1 MIDHFISLTPE
12 FTKALPNGF
21 LGSVVKQIYL
31 SNQSIGRV
39 YRSFVGSVV
48 SDIDGYARINY
59 FEIELRKLIYE
70 TDRYGDSIFVSISPV
85 WYRKLFQPRIWKNY
99 ERYGP
104 LYTFYE
110 KAGADTF
117 GLVDIRFNIDRV
129 PIFSFYLSKK
139 QLSLKAYPSAFDFIR
154 SINSN
159 TNYSNIKLGYFGFG
173 DREASFLTLFGLT
186 FRKLDDVT
194 LQIIYWPVIK
204 EKPQE
209 ISIEEYYPYSIA
221 SELIRAI
228 SYFGLVPENYVA
240 SPASFLFSS
249 NDFTISNLQ
258 SSYVTIEFIDEDKLN
273 TFVDQ
278 VRVKLDAFFTSH
290 SRFSQTII
298 FGPFGYSG
306 APWDVSWDFPVV
318 FDTRVIYKDNR
329 YYALLYER
337 ILTAFKFIFCADL
350 SLLDIVGNENDAQ
363 QYLEIYKALSFYSSR
378 LSFIP
383 SIDEHFPILPFPRFS
398 SAAADNILCTS
409 TVSSKEADI
418 VETVTSEPA
427 MASLVQEEQCFSL
440 TIVGEG
446 IPYTPTLFVSSPIT
460 TTNTCYARNLF
471 TYTLAQPFVLNPN
484 LVGLLVGTE
493 TDVISGS
500 DVILLIQLKT
510 ETPTLAEIYTQL
522 ILSAGIE
529 AFTLSVMRNFRAI
542 PIVAISFHPRT
553 SSLAQVN
560 YDCYLR
566 AIASVCHET
575 QTEIDAKMHLLLQAL
590 NVTDTNVT
598 SQVSPV
604 VSTIHIIASTF
615 SLFTERAEEVIRII
629 EANIWQFSEANSYNL
644 LIQSLLSL
652 VVTASESQAN
662 VQNISTVYIV
672 SDSVTDIE
680 GRVCPIQYSTV
691 SGQTQSISLSEF
703 IPTPIL
709 LYFDPFSG
717 TVIHCSINPKLTTH
731 TLASSITES
740 KGLLDVL
747 NELIVFGV
755 TQADTS
761 GSHIRPILI
770 TNVNAITTT
779 YTYYLFEFH
788 PLSLHVIVYEDSIA
802 QVGLEIKGR
811 VFSNLVTASL
821 VDIGH
826 KLIDGIFVESVT
838 SVEAPSRIDTH
849 QKLEVEGVSKSELVF
864 HIALVPVK
872 IDILPVNILTAT
884 DTALIGDL
892 LSPLTFILSPYTP
905 TIIDAIMTNNV
916 EIMGDISGVADT
928 STTVIIT
935 NVMTAL
941 GIPRIGW
948 PLDQTTTYIM
958 PYYAY

>member
-12 FTKALPNGF
+12 FTKAHPNGF
-21 LGSVVKQIYL
+21 LGSVVKQIYF
-31 SNQSIGRV
+31 SNQSIGRI
-39 YRSFVGSVV
+39 YRNFVGSIVPA
-48 SDIDGYARINY
+48 IDGYARSNC
-59 FEIELRKLIYE
+59 FEIELKKLIYE
-70 TDRYGDSIFVSISPV
+70 TDKYGDSIFVSILPV
-85 WYRKLFQPRIWKNY
+85 WYRKLFQPRIWRNY
-99 ERYGP
+99 EEYGP
-104 LYTFYE
+104 LYTFYD
-110 KAGADTF
+110 KADVDTRYF
-117 GLVDIRFNIDRV
+117 VDIRFYINQAS
-129 PIFSFYLSKK
+129 IFSLRLSKK
-139 QLSLKAYPSAFDFIR
+139 QLSLYAFHTASNFIR

-159 TNYSNIKLGYFGFG
+159 TNYEYIRLGYFGFG
-173 DREASFLTLFGLT
+173 NREASFLTLFGLT

-194 LQIIYWPVIK
+194 LQIIYWPIIK
-204 EKPQE
+204 EKPSE
-209 ISIEEYYPYSIA
+209 ISIEEYYPSSLA
-221 SELIRAI
+221 SELI
-228 SYFGLVPENYVA
+228 SVMSSFGLIPGNYVVN
-240 SPASFLFSS
+240 PTSFLFSS

-273 TFVDQ
+273 TFVNQAGISPNTLLCDYY
-278 VRVKLDAFFTSH
+278 D
-290 SRFSQTII
+290 FSKTIV
-298 FGPFGYSG
+298 FGPFSYSG
-306 APWDVSWDFPVV
+306 ISWDFPRGP
-318 FDTRVIYKDNR
+318 DIRIIYKDNK
-329 YYALLYER
+329 YYALLTER
-337 ILTAFKFIFCADL
+337 ILAAFKVIFCADL
-350 SLLDIVGNENDAQ
+350 SLLDIIGNENDAQ

-383 SIDEHFPILPFPRFS
+383 SIDEHLPILPFPRFS

-409 TVSSKEADI
+409 TVSSKEADV

-427 MASLVQEEQCFSL
+427 TASLIQEEQFFSS

-446 IPYTPTLFVSSPIT
+446 IPYTPTLFVSLPVT
-460 TTNTCYARNLF
+460 TTNSCYARNLF
-471 TYTLAQPFVLNPN
+471 TYTLAQPFVSNPN

-493 TDVISGS
+493 TDIISGS

-510 ETPTLAEIYTQL
+510 ETPTLSEIYTQL

-529 AFTLSVMRNFRAI
+529 AFTLSVMRNFHAI
-542 PIVAISFHPRT
+542 PIVAISFHPLT
-553 SSLAQVN
+553 SSLAQVS

-566 AIASVCHET
+566 TIASVCHET
-575 QTEIDAKMHLLLQAL
+575 QAEIDAKLHLLLQAL

-598 SQVSPV
+598 SQVSPIA
-604 VSTIHIIASTF
+604 STIHIIASTF

-629 EANIWQFSEANSYNL
+629 EANIWQFSEANSHNL

-652 VVTASESQAN
+652 IVTASESQADI
-662 VQNISTVYIV
+662 QNISTIYIV
-672 SDSVTDIE
+672 SDSITDIE
-680 GRVCPIQYSTV
+680 GRVCPVQYSTV

-703 IPTPIL
+703 IPTPIH

-731 TLASSITES
+731 TLAPSITES
-740 KGLLDVL
+740 KGLLDVF

-755 TQADTS
+755 TQTDTS

-770 TNVNAITTT
+770 TNANAITTT

-788 PLSLHVIVYEDSIA
+788 PLNLHIVVYEDSIA
-802 QVGLEIKGR
+802 QVGLEVEGR
-811 VFSNLVTASL
+811 IFSNLVTASL

-826 KLIDGIFVESVT
+826 ELIDGIFVESVT
-838 SVEAPSRIDTH
+838 SVEAPSRVDTH
-849 QKLEVEGVSKSELVF
+849 QKLDVEGVSKSELVF

-872 IDILPVNILTAT
+872 IDILPVNILAAT

-892 LSPLTFILSPYTP
+892 LSPLAFILSPYTP

-916 EIMGDISGVADT
+916 EIMGDVSGVADT